1 MKLRER
7 YRKNRR
13 DEIRRNQ
20 YIKAQE
26 RLRKKVF
33 TGDVWGIFKGKK
45 MNLPIMKV
53 LIFGINLIQVEQE
66 ALKAREEKEERER
79 IKLERK
85 ELRKKIRQ
93 REEAKKAR
101 AAYLLEMSQKA
112 DKFYEQKWLLVHFGF
127 VPWKQYLA
135 DAKLRMFQAE
145 NHCKVI
151 SIHVILN
158 ISNQR

>member
-1 MKLRER
+1 MSGAYSREISSI
-7 YRKNRR
+7 
-13 DEIRRNQ
+13 E
-20 YIKAQE
+20 
-26 RLRKKVF
+26 
-33 TGDVWGIFKGKK
+33 K
-45 MNLPIMKV
+45 MNLIKL

-112 DKFYEQKWLLVHFGF
+112 DKFYEEKWLLVHFGF

-151 SIHVILN
+151 FIHVIFN
-158 ISNQR
+158 ISNQRIRYSYNLYDFNR